1 MPWKLPGACDSCF
14 ASGNVVPVGDRRC
27 AISIGGRPLAVN
39 YRSPVWKTPMTDT
52 VLLKK
57 YANRRL
63 YDTDRSRYVT
73 LEEVAEIIKSGRRV
87 KVVDA
92 KSREDVTAF
101 ILTQIVLE
109 MARANNILLPAPLL
123 HLAIQYG
130 DNVLAEFFE
139 KYLEQTLKTYLVYRS
154 AFDEQ
159 VAKLFDLPASW
170 TQMASRGMPGM
181 SPFQSLF
188 EDVFGAADKD
198 DKDS

>member
-1 MPWKLPGACDSCF
+1 
-14 ASGNVVPVGDRRC
+14 
-27 AISIGGRPLAVN
+27 
-39 YRSPVWKTPMTDT
+39 MTDT

-87 KVVDA
+87 KVLDA
-92 KSREDVTAF
+92 KTREDVTAF

-123 HLAIQYG
+123 HLVIQYG
-130 DNVLAEFFE
+130 DNVLADFFE
-139 KYLEQTLKTYLVYRS
+139 KYLEQTVKTYLVYRS

-159 VAKLFDLPASW
+159 VAKLFDLPASF
-170 TQMASRGMPGM
+170 TKMASRGVTGV
-181 SPFQSLF
+181 SPFQSF
-188 EDVFGAADKD
+188 FDGVFGHAQKDDEDV
-198 DKDS
+198 